1 MGNMLHE
8 YFRDEKKLEQFIENH
23 LKEQDQTIMKL
34 TQQKRLISSALTSL
48 SALLNAFNN
57 EHHRQ
62 LTETRDILTEWL
74 KEIDRQLDVI

>member
-34 TQQKRLISSALTSL
+34 AQQKRLISSALTSL

-62 LTETRDILTEWL
+62 LIETRDILTEWL